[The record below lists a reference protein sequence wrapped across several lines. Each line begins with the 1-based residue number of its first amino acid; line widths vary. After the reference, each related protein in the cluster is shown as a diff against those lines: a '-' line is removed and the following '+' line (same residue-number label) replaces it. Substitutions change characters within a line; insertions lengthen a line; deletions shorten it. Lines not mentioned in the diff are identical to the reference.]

1 MADIQFTI
9 LPTKLIYI
17 LDSDLLKML
26 AVLIQQ
32 ESYWKEHK
40 KIGSDGSFYKPMK
53 EFADIFRKK
62 NLQDVRLM
70 IQTLQ
75 SEGFVEILSSKGGKQ
90 ANYYRI
96 NWNKVEAYNN
106 IPIPQLIQ
114 SPMIRTVKRTSKKSV
129 EDNTVLYQQID
140 DDSTISY
147 QQDNSLIVR
156 DCTTTIDN
164 IQNINNN
171 TTIDN
176 TTSIKSPL
184 HDAYKDRLDSLLSNY
199 TNESDYIRA
208 LDMYSSILN
217 DIEYASEHLPMVEID
232 NYKYQLTEAMTKHES
247 NGWNILLDKITDDMI
262 QTYHISNVH
271 NIKTPSNSQQFA
283 YTINALLGN
292 VDMYV
297 SNVRWNDIAVKA
309 EKWITHQWENDIISY
324 DHQQEAIKKVYN
336 KLAS

>member
-297 SNVRWNDIAVKA
+297 SNDRWNDIAVKA

>member
-1 MADIQFTI
+1 MKDIPFTR
-9 LPTKLIYI
+9 LPTKLIYT

-26 AVLIQQ
+26 AILIQQ

-40 KIGSDGSFYKPMK
+40 KLGGNGSFYKPIK
-53 EFADIFRKK
+53 EFADCFRKK
-62 NLQDVRLM
+62 NLQDVRL
-70 IQTLQ
+70 ILQTLQ
-75 SEGFVEILSSKGGKQ
+75 AEGFIEIISSKGGKQ

-96 NWNKVEAYNN
+96 NWNKVEAYND

-114 SPMIRTVKRTSKKSV
+114 SPMIRTAKRTSKNSV
-129 EDNTVLYQQID
+129 EDNTVLYQQIE

-171 TTIDN
+171 ITVDN

-184 HDAYKDRLDSLLSNY
+184 HDAYKDRLDSLLSDY

-217 DIEYASEHLPMVEID
+217 DIEYASEHIPTAEIED
-232 NYKYQLTEAMTKHES
+232 YRSQLEEAQTKRERT
-247 NGWNILLDKITDDMI
+247 GWNIKLDKITDDMI
-262 QTYHISNVH
+262 QTYHTPNVY
-271 NIKTPSNSQQFA
+271 NVRTPKNTQQFA
-283 YTINALLGN
+283 YIINDLLNN
-292 VDMYV
+292 VDLYV
-297 SNVRWNDIAVKA
+297 SRDRWSNIAEDT
-309 EKWITHQWENDIISY
+309 EKWITRQWENDIISY
-324 DHQQEAIKKVYN
+324 DHQQEAIEKVYF
-336 KLAS
+336 KLSA

>member
-208 LDMYSSILN
+208 LGMYSSILN

-297 SNVRWNDIAVKA
+297 SNDRWNDIAVKA

>member
-9 LPTKLIYI
+9 LPTKLVYI

-297 SNVRWNDIAVKA
+297 SNDRWNDIAVKA